1 MMRCF
6 STICLIATAT
16 ASWAD
21 KTIDYEHILLKG
33 DAAQVTIA
41 VDGGAIADF
50 HLGSDGLNP
59 LSWKEGGEAAQK
71 PLWRGHF
78 LCLDRWGEPSAAEA
92 KNGMPFHGEASRYPW
107 NVTARPKEVG
117 GSVRAEMTVELP
129 LAGLAVKR
137 SIALSKSNAVFTV
150 REEVTNTN
158 KLGRVYAMVQH
169 PTIAPPFLDETTV
182 IDANGRKGFMT
193 YRPMP
198 NPEDPPVTWPQAL
211 KDGEPVNVRFLTDDH
226 DPNVVSYTLDEEYGW
241 YVAYNAARELLLGYI
256 WKSEDY
262 PWLIDWRWAENG
274 KPMARGLE
282 FGTTALPWP
291 FDVLVAKGEI
301 FGTPLYEYLDAGQ
314 TAAKSYAAFLLEV
327 PKDYRGVHDIDYAD
341 GRITIRERLVLYE
354 LAAKPDRDLV
364 MEVGDL
370 FQ

>member
-1 MMRCF
+1 MKRSL
-6 STICLIATAT
+6 STIGLVAA
-16 ASWAD
+16 ASACWAAE
-21 KTIDYEHILLKG
+21 TIDYEHILLKG

-59 LSWKEGGEAAQK
+59 LSWKEEGE
-71 PLWRGHF
+71 
-78 LCLDRWGEPSAAEA
+78 
-92 KNGMPFHGEASRYPW
+92 
-107 NVTARPKEVG
+107 
-117 GSVRAEMTVELP
+117 AEMTVELP

-364 MEVGDL
+364 MDVGDL